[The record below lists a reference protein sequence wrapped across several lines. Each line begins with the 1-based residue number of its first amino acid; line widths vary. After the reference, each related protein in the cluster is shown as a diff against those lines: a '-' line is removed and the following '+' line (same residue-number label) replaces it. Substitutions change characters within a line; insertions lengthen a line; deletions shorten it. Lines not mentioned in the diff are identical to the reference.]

1 MKAVE
6 GDVFVWRQVC
16 GNDECLGVSLGDFV
30 RDIAFHD
37 GPGRRAAD
45 HDFASILA
53 GSG

>member
-16 GNDECLGVSLGDFV
+16 GNDECLWVSLGDFV
-30 RDIAFHD
+30 RDIAFNG